1 MQRIDSLHDPRVAPF
16 RNLRDRTLRGESI
29 FVTEGAVLT
38 RRLLASRYAAES
50 LLMTEEFVAEFSR
63 LAPHVPLYVAGQE
76 LLLEV
81 VGFPFHRGVL
91 GMGRRDAG
99 LNLDRLFDGRDLREP
114 FKMVVCPEITKPENM
129 GLIFRSAGAL
139 GLHAVLLGQRC
150 CDPFSRRCL
159 RCSMG
164 GVFDLPWVKSADL
177 GADLARLKQHY
188 GLELW
193 ASVLDDQ
200 ACDLNRVTWPDRVG
214 ILIGNEFD
222 GLRADSLALCDQR
235 VTIPMRPGVDS
246 LNMGVAAGI
255 FMYLMTRDNAS
266 HA

>member
-1 MQRIDSLHDPRVAPF
+1 MPIQRIDSLDDPRVAAY

-38 RRLLASRYAAES
+38 RRLLASRYQAES
-50 LLMTEEFVAEFSR
+50 LLLTDEFAEEFAA
-63 LAPHVPLYVAGQE
+63 LAPDVPRYVADQE
-76 LLLEV
+76 LLLAV

-91 GMGRRDAG
+91 GAGRRGPDRS
-99 LNLDRLFDGRDLREP
+99 LDDLFAGRDRQAP
-114 FKMVVCPEITKPENM
+114 FKMIVCPEITKPENM

-139 GLHAVLLGQRC
+139 GLDAVLLGQRS

-177 GADLARLKQHY
+177 LCDLARVKEDY

-193 ASVLDDQ
+193 ASVLDPQ
-200 ACDLNRVTWPDRVG
+200 AQRLDEVLWPARAG
-214 ILIGNEFD
+214 LLIGNEFE

-235 VTIPMRPGVDS
+235 VTIPMQPGVDS

-255 FMYLMTRDNAS
+255 FMYLMTRR
-266 HA
+266 